1 MLNFEC
7 VLQMKAQLAAVES
20 DASSLRNA
28 AARAEDLSAEC
39 DRLRQ
44 ALEQAEEGRKAQVQE
59 GRREQ
64 ASLERQLQ
72 AAGRDRDQLAEQVMP
87 YTALI
92 CLLVRDNMPAPL
104 ADVVILIQPCVVS
117 YDMTTVI

>member
-7 VLQMKAQLAAVES
+7 ALQIKAQLATVEN
-20 DASSLRNA
+20 DASTLRAA

-39 DRLRQ
+39 DKLRQ
-44 ALEQAEEGRKAQVQE
+44 ALEQAEEGRKAQVQD

-64 ASLERQLQ
+64 ALLERQFQ

-87 YTALI
+87 HMALVYFP
-92 CLLVRDNMPAPL
+92 VRDNMLMPF
-104 ADVVILIQPCVVS
+104 ADVIVLMPACMVS
-117 YDMTTVI
+117 YNMTTVM